1 MRTFATRNS
10 EPDCSTKSQ
19 NAMLTLASNLFNLV
33 FSSDPF
39 GIGVITL
46 LLIAL
51 FFVAWKAPA
60 WVKETG
66 LAALATGW
74 LWTVCEFMAMAKAIV
89 ECEPDVDMYIV
100 WAAVPSALIP
110 AAYGLVVY
118 IISLIIRI
126 VRKPKM

>member
-1 MRTFATRNS
+1 
-10 EPDCSTKSQ
+10 
-19 NAMLTLASNLFNLV
+19 MLTLASNLFHLV

-110 AAYGLVVY
+110 AAFGLIVY

>member
-1 MRTFATRNS
+1 
-10 EPDCSTKSQ
+10 
-19 NAMLTLASNLFNLV
+19 MLLFQANV
-33 FSSDPF
+33 FQLFVSGGYLNMS
-39 GIGVITL
+39 IITL
-46 LLIAL
+46 LLVAL
-51 FFVAWKAPA
+51 FFAAWKAPA